1 MKKIEK
7 VIIMLAFVMALA
19 VVGSG
24 QITGLSTFTSSVPVS
39 QLNTN
44 FSTVA
49 DGALKRNGGTIT
61 GNITVNSGVTV
72 DGVDI
77 SATLGGTGTPTFS
90 TVTVSSSGASAL
102 DVAGGVNAGSG
113 NVGIIGTDGR
123 IPAISSTYFA
133 SLSGANLTG
142 VPSSALTNTWTS
154 VAYNAANFTGSG
166 GMAWGVDSG
175 DQITFKYNVI
185 GKLMTVIFYFSGTD
199 VTAPVGTDLRVVI
212 PGGFTAAS
220 NVRSASLWYNDAPSE
235 GVGLI
240 VVGAGNTYM
249 QFYKANSGSNW
260 TATATD
266 NTTVSGAIT
275 FEIQ

>member
-240 VVGAGNTYM
+240 VIGAGNTYM